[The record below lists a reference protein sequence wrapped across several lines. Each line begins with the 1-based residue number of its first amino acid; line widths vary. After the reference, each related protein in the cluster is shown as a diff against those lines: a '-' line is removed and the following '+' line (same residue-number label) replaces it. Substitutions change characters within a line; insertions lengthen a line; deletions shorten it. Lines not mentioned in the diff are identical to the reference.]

1 MSRTAVRLTLDNL
14 DAIPAPCRSCLFW
27 ECDPV
32 RRERLDD
39 PAAEKQ
45 AWVSEVLREWGSCGR
60 VAIVDDRLVGHIIY
74 APAGF
79 VPGSAGFATSPISP
93 DAVLLTTVH
102 VDPTARGGGV
112 GRMLVR
118 AMARDLVER
127 DIRAVEA
134 FGHHGGAGAT
144 AGPVHG
150 AGGLPQR
157 CRLPDPPGAPG
168 GATDADG
175 PAHRPDRGAA
185 RSRRPWNGWSEWS
198 GRHRNRDAPRRA
210 RRGRRTVRSGVDQ
223 AMTSASSL
231 SSAALGRAPTIDFTT
246 SPPW

>member
-32 RRERLDD
+32 RRGRLDD
-39 PAAEKQ
+39 PAGEKE

-60 VAIVDDRLVGHIIY
+60 VALVDDRPVGYVVY

-79 VPGSAGFATSPISP
+79 VPGSAGFATAPVSA

-102 VDPTARGGGV
+102 VDPDARGRGV

-127 DIRAVEA
+127 NIRAAEA
-134 FGHHGGAGAT
+134 FGHRGPQQRSLGRRDRCTVPADFLSGVGFRTQRAHPVTPRMRMDLRT
-144 AGPVHG
+144 ALTWKSEVE
-150 AGGLPQR
+150 AALE
-157 CRLPDPPGAPG
+157 RLVGVV
-168 GATDADG
+168 
-175 PAHRPDRGAA
+175 RPT
-185 RSRRPWNGWSEWS
+185 PK
-198 GRHRNRDAPRRA
+198 PRRA
-210 RRGRRTVRSGVDQ
+210 PEGTPRSEQ
-223 AMTSASSL
+223 SS
-231 SSAALGRAPTIDFTT
+231 
-246 SPPW
+246 